1 MKILIIEDDKNKS
14 TQIIERLSS
23 YFTDIDFTV
32 KRSFQQGVKTLRSSS
47 FDVLLL
53 DMTLPTFDIDIN
65 SSGGKIR
72 NFAAMDILDVMQQRQ
87 IGLKTIVITQYES
100 FGEELVTISQMKDIL
115 KDRYNKNFVD
125 IIYYSSSSKSWFESL
140 KKLLG
145 DLYESINC

>member
-1 MKILIIEDDKNKS
+1 VKILIIEDDKNKS

-72 NFAAMDILDVMQQRQ
+72 NFAGMDILDVKR
-87 IGLKTIVITQYES
+87 LKH
-100 FGEELVTISQMKDIL
+100 F
-115 KDRYNKNFVD
+115 
-125 IIYYSSSSKSWFESL
+125 
-140 KKLLG
+140 
-145 DLYESINC
+145 

>member
-1 MKILIIEDDKNKS
+1 MKILMIADDKNKS

-72 NFAAMDILDVMQQRQ
+72 NFAGMDILDVMQQRQ
-87 IGLKTIVITQYES
+87 IVLKTIVITQYES

-115 KDRYNKNFVD
+115 RDRYNKNFVD